1 MTGRRPYPA
10 QLTAGF
16 TLLEMLVVVTILALV
31 GVLVVPLLARPPD
44 GLRLEAATRDVV
56 GALRLTRAAAVTQN
70 IEMTLIIDAD
80 KRTIESPAI
89 PQKALAPDIVVK
101 LTIAK
106 PEQVG
111 PSRGGFRFFPDGSST
126 GGDLTLTMRERKMR
140 ICVNWMTGLA
150 QQGTSC

>member
-1 MTGRRPYPA
+1 MTGPRPCVA
-10 QLTAGF
+10 RITAGF
-16 TLLEMLVVVTILALV
+16 TLLEMLVVVSILALV
-31 GVLVVPLLARPPD
+31 GILVVPLLARPPD

-56 GALRLTRAAAVTQN
+56 GALRLTRAAAIAQS
-70 IEMTLIIDAD
+70 IEMTLIVDAD
-80 KRTIESPAI
+80 KRTVESPAI
-89 PQKALAPDIVVK
+89 HQKSFASDIAVQ

-106 PEQVG
+106 PEQIE

-126 GGDLTLTMRERKMR
+126 GGDLTLTMRDRKMR